1 MFRKSLL
8 SLAFA
13 AVAGH
18 AADITI
24 AYDADPVS
32 LDPMQQL
39 SADTI
44 QMANLIFDP
53 LVRYN
58 HKNEIQPRLAERWER
73 IGDNVTR
80 FYLRRDV
87 KFHSGNPMNADDVV
101 FSFNRAKDAPNFK
114 SVIAPFEEIRKVD
127 DYTVEIVE
135 KKPYPLSLQM
145 LTNLFIMD
153 SKFYS
158 GTDDQGRDKA
168 LIALEGGSFAEHNTS
183 GTGAFKVQSR
193 EQGVKSVYVR
203 NADFYGKTGNVD
215 KITLVPIKENATRT
229 SALLSG
235 DVDWIFPVPPTD
247 IGRVKKVDKLAFHT
261 IPSSRVLFFYMDSD
275 IEPAFKDLRV
285 RQAVNYAVNNQGLV
299 DKIMR
304 ETATAA
310 AQNSPPGY
318 LGHDESLVPV
328 FDLEKAKA
336 LMKEAGYEQGFE
348 ISIIAPNDRYI
359 NDEKVAQ
366 AVAAMLAKINI
377 KANLTTM
384 PRAQYFVE
392 RDKCTTGM
400 NMLGIAPVTAD
411 SIDYATYITHS
422 KDQEKGLGQYNC
434 GYRNAELDALI
445 EEAMIT
451 VDAQK
456 RGEILKKI
464 SRIEY
469 EDAAIVPLYW
479 QNLHWAYDKRFSNF
493 PEIVNSENIPKWDQL
508 IVSE

>member
-304 ETATAA
+304 ETA
-310 AQNSPPGY
+310 
-318 LGHDESLVPV
+318 
-328 FDLEKAKA
+328 
-336 LMKEAGYEQGFE
+336 
-348 ISIIAPNDRYI
+348 
-359 NDEKVAQ
+359 
-366 AVAAMLAKINI
+366 
-377 KANLTTM
+377 
-384 PRAQYFVE
+384 
-392 RDKCTTGM
+392 
-400 NMLGIAPVTAD
+400 
-411 SIDYATYITHS
+411 
-422 KDQEKGLGQYNC
+422 
-434 GYRNAELDALI
+434 
-445 EEAMIT
+445 
-451 VDAQK
+451 
-456 RGEILKKI
+456 
-464 SRIEY
+464 
-469 EDAAIVPLYW
+469 W
-479 QNLHWAYDKRFSNF
+479 
-493 PEIVNSENIPKWDQL
+493 
-508 IVSE
+508 